1 MDEFSTISTHIVCLI
16 GFSFHLPF
24 SSGDSI
30 FSKAKNKKN
39 FDYQFIDFLNQLN
52 SRKIRGCSLPLANR
66 GGLPKVKWTQIQVG
80 LPKIA

>member
-39 FDYQFIDFLNQLN
+39 FDYQFIDFFH
-52 SRKIRGCSLPLANR
+52 KFYFGK
-66 GGLPKVKWTQIQVG
+66 KV
-80 LPKIA
+80 